1 MSNLTSELIW
11 SNMTVTD
18 GDAARAAP
26 ESESLSKSKQG
37 IEMSDVFTNLV
48 YGQYLALNGLSLFL
62 LGKVHDP

>member
-1 MSNLTSELIW
+1 
-11 SNMTVTD
+11 MTVTD
-18 GDAARAAP
+18 GDAAAP
-26 ESESLSKSKQG
+26 ESESLSNSKQG